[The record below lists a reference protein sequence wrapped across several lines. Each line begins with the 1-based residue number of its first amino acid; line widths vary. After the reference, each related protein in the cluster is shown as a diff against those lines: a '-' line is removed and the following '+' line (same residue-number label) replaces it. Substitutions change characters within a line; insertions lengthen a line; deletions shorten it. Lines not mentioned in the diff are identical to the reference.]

1 MFWQR
6 KQGERDLER
15 EIRADLELEAA
26 ERQESGMSQEEA
38 QLAARR
44 AFGNSTFIK
53 EDVRAM
59 WGFAFP
65 SQLALDVR
73 YALRT
78 IRSNRAFSAA
88 AILSLALGIG
98 ANTAIFSLMDALMMR
113 FLPVRNPGELVQLML
128 VERGRPGDSFGY
140 PAIGALASR
149 TDIFAAVCGFSSYS
163 FNVASNVASGVTARE
178 AIERVPGAWVSGAF
192 YRTLGVEP
200 YAGRLLTPDD
210 DRSGAPAVAVL
221 SYAYW
226 KNRFGGDF
234 GVIGRSIEI
243 ENQQVPI
250 VGISPSGFDGAN
262 VGSAANL
269 TLALGAL
276 PRLFPERDRMLD
288 SSAQWLRMLAR
299 PQPEISIAQ
308 VKARLA
314 VAWPQMAA
322 VATTPRM
329 NAKRRQVLLASSI
342 DLVPGGAGY
351 SGLRSQFR
359 RPLYVL
365 LAITALVLL
374 IACANFASLLLARGT
389 ARAKEI
395 ALRFAIGAGRGRV
408 IRQLL
413 TESLLL
419 SGAGAAL
426 GLGLAGVASRLLLIV
441 FSTGGFDPIALDLRP
456 DARVLLFATSVALA
470 TGILFGLAPAMR
482 ATAAGPAAALKG
494 GSGISPRTRS
504 RLLPALVVSQ
514 VALSLVLLIGAG
526 LFVRT
531 FQNLLERDPG
541 FRSEGVLVVEL
552 DARRAGYD
560 DIHLAALYEDILN
573 RFQKLPGVVSASI
586 SANTPLNG
594 ATWSDPVAINGQM
607 TTESVQF
614 NLAGPRY
621 FETMGTPLV
630 LGRDFGQGDRAG
642 APATA
647 IVNEAF
653 VRKYI
658 SGGGSASSPL
668 GQRLAIKVPASAT
681 AQIVGVVAS
690 TVARNLR
697 EEAQPFVYLPYF
709 QYGDQIT
716 SGTYEIRAQGS
727 LARTAALV
735 SEQLRARFSGTPA
748 QIREQTL
755 SEQVGRTLVQ
765 ERALAALGSCF
776 GVLALILAAVGL
788 YGLLA
793 YMVARSTNE
802 IGIRMALGARRA
814 EVVGLVLKGALRL
827 LAFGILLGVPV
838 AWVGARWIGSML
850 FGLRGTDPL
859 TASVAAALLA
869 ATGISAALLPAWRA
883 ARVDPLTA
891 LRHE

>member
-1 MFWQR
+1 MFWRR
-6 KQGERDLER
+6 KQRERDLER

-26 ERQESGMSQEEA
+26 ERQSSGLSEEEA
-38 QLAARR
+38 RLAARR
-44 AFGNSTFIK
+44 AFGNSTFVK

-65 SQLALDVR
+65 SQLAQDLR

-98 ANTAIFSLMDALMMR
+98 ANTAIFSLMDALLMR

-128 VERGRPGDSFGY
+128 VERGRPGESFGY
-140 PAIGALASR
+140 PSIGALASR
-149 TDIFAAVCGFSSYS
+149 TDIFAGVCGFSSYS
-163 FNVASNVASGVTARE
+163 FNVASNVASRE
-178 AIERVPGAWVSGAF
+178 ATERVPGAWVTGAF

-200 YAGRLLTPDD
+200 FAGRLLTPDD
-210 DRSGAPAVAVL
+210 DRPGAPAVAVL

-269 TLALGAL
+269 TLALAAL
-276 PRLFPERDRMLD
+276 PRLFPERDRMLE

-299 PQPEISIAQ
+299 PQPGISIAQ
-308 VKARLA
+308 AKARLA
-314 VAWPQMAA
+314 VVWPQMAA
-322 VATTPRM
+322 VATAPRM
-329 NAKRRQVLLASSI
+329 NAKRRQGLLASSI

-374 IACANFASLLLARGT
+374 IACANFANLLLARGT

-395 ALRFAIGAGRGRV
+395 ALRFAIGAGRARV

-419 SGAGAAL
+419 SAAGAAL
-426 GLGLAGVASRLLLIV
+426 GLGLAAVAGRLLLTIL
-441 FSTGGFDPIALDLRP
+441 STGGFDPIALDLHP
-456 DARVLLFATSVALA
+456 DARVLFFATSIALA

-552 DARRAGYD
+552 DARRAGYND
-560 DIHLAALYEDILN
+560 NHLAALYEDILDK
-573 RFQKLPGVVSASI
+573 FQQLPGVVSASI
-586 SANTPLNG
+586 SVNTPLNG
-594 ATWSDPVAINGQM
+594 VTWTDPIAINGQM
-607 TTESVQF
+607 TTETVHL

-630 LGRDFGQGDRAG
+630 LGRDFGQGDHAG

-653 VRKYI
+653 VRKYLSDGG
-658 SGGGSASSPL
+658 SGGNPGLSPL
-668 GQRLAIKVPASAT
+668 GQRLTITTPASAT
-681 AQIVGVVAS
+681 AAIVGVVAS

-697 EEAQPFVYLPYF
+697 EDAQPFVYLPYF

-716 SGTYEIRAQGS
+716 SGTFEIRAQGS

-776 GVLALILAAVGL
+776 GVLALVLAAVGL

-814 EVVGLVLKGALRL
+814 EVVGLVLRGALRL

-838 AWVGARWIGSML
+838 AWAGSRWIGSML

-859 TASVAAALLA
+859 TASIAAAILA
-869 ATGISAALLPAWRA
+869 ATGLSAALLPAWRA
-883 ARVDPLTA
+883 ARIDPLAA

>member
-1 MFWQR
+1 M
-6 KQGERDLER
+6 
-15 EIRADLELEAA
+15 
-26 ERQESGMSQEEA
+26 
-38 QLAARR
+38 
-44 AFGNSTFIK
+44 
-53 EDVRAM
+53 
-59 WGFAFP
+59 
-65 SQLALDVR
+65 
-73 YALRT
+73 
-78 IRSNRAFSAA
+78 
-88 AILSLALGIG
+88 
-98 ANTAIFSLMDALMMR
+98 
-113 FLPVRNPGELVQLML
+113 
-128 VERGRPGDSFGY
+128 
-140 PAIGALASR
+140 
-149 TDIFAAVCGFSSYS
+149 
-163 FNVASNVASGVTARE
+163 
-178 AIERVPGAWVSGAF
+178 
-192 YRTLGVEP
+192 
-200 YAGRLLTPDD
+200 
-210 DRSGAPAVAVL
+210 
-221 SYAYW
+221 
-226 KNRFGGDF
+226 
-234 GVIGRSIEI
+234 
-243 ENQQVPI
+243 
-250 VGISPSGFDGAN
+250 
-262 VGSAANL
+262 
-269 TLALGAL
+269 
-276 PRLFPERDRMLD
+276 
-288 SSAQWLRMLAR
+288 
-299 PQPEISIAQ
+299 
-308 VKARLA
+308 
-314 VAWPQMAA
+314 
-322 VATTPRM
+322 
-329 NAKRRQVLLASSI
+329 
-342 DLVPGGAGY
+342 
-351 SGLRSQFR
+351 
-359 RPLYVL
+359 
-365 LAITALVLL
+365 LL
-374 IACANFASLLLARGT
+374 IACANFANLLLARGT

-419 SGAGAAL
+419 SAAGAAL
-426 GLGLAGVASRLLLIV
+426 GLGIAGVASRLLLTIL
-441 FSTGGFDPIALDLRP
+441 STGGFDPIALDLNP
-456 DARVLLFATSVALA
+456 DARVLLFATSIALA

-514 VALSLVLLIGAG
+514 VALSLVLMIGAG

-552 DARRAGYD
+552 DARRAGYGSGNND
-560 DIHLAALYEDILN
+560 NRLAALYEDILN
-573 RFQKLPGVVSASI
+573 RFQQLPGVVSASI

-594 ATWSDPVAINGQM
+594 VTWTDAVAINGQM
-607 TTESVQF
+607 TTETVHF
-614 NLAGPRY
+614 NLAGPRF
-621 FETMGTPLV
+621 FETLGTPLV

-653 VRKYI
+653 VRKYF
-658 SGGGSASSPL
+658 SDGKPGDNPGSSAL
-668 GQRLAIKVPASAT
+668 GQRLTFTVPASTT

-709 QYGDQIT
+709 QYGDEIT
-716 SGTYEIRAQGS
+716 SGTFEIRAQGS

-765 ERALAALGSCF
+765 ERTLAALGSCF

-814 EVVGLVLKGALRL
+814 EVVGLVLRGALRL

-838 AWVGARWIGSML
+838 AWAGSRWIGSML

-859 TASVAAALLA
+859 TASIAAVILA
-869 ATGISAALLPAWRA
+869 ATGLSAALFPAWRA
-883 ARVDPLTA
+883 ARVDPLAA

>member
-1 MFWQR
+1 MDWLRR
-6 KQGERDLER
+6 KQRERDLER
-15 EIRADLELEAA
+15 EIRADLELETA
-26 ERQESGMSQEEA
+26 ERRESGMSEEKA

-44 AFGNSTFIK
+44 AFGNTAFVK
-53 EDVRAM
+53 EDIRAM
-59 WGFAFP
+59 WGSAFP
-65 SQLALDVR
+65 SQLAQDLR

-98 ANTAIFSLMDALMMR
+98 ANTAIFSLMDALLMR
-113 FLPVRNPGELVQLML
+113 FLPVHNPGELAQLML

-140 PAIGALASR
+140 PSIGALASR
-149 TDIFAAVCGFSSYS
+149 SDIFAGVCGFSGYS
-163 FNVASNVASGVTARE
+163 FNITSRSAT
-178 AIERVPGAWVSGAF
+178 ERVPGAWVTGAF
-192 YRTLGVEP
+192 YRTLELEP
-200 YAGRLLTPDD
+200 FAGRLLTPDD
-210 DRSGAPAVAVL
+210 DRPGAPAVAVL
-221 SYAYW
+221 SYGYW
-226 KNRFGGDF
+226 KTRFGGDF

-243 ENQQVPI
+243 ENQQVAI

-269 TLALGAL
+269 TLALGTL

-288 SSAQWLRMLAR
+288 SSAQWLRVLAR
-299 PQPEISIAQ
+299 PQPGISIAQ
-308 VKARLA
+308 AKARLA
-314 VAWPQMAA
+314 VVWPQMASI
-322 VATTPRM
+322 ATTPRM

-342 DLVPGGAGY
+342 DMVPGGAGY

-365 LAITALVLL
+365 LAITTLVLL
-374 IACANFASLLLARGT
+374 IACANFANLLLARGT

-395 ALRFAIGAGRGRV
+395 ALRFAIGAGRVRV
-408 IRQLL
+408 MRQLL
-413 TESLLL
+413 TESFLL
-419 SGAGAAL
+419 SAAGAAL
-426 GLGLAGVASRLLLIV
+426 GLGLAAVAGRLLLTV
-441 FSTGGFDPIALDLRP
+441 LSTGGFDPIALDLRP
-456 DARVLLFATSVALA
+456 DVRVLLFATFVALA
-470 TGILFGLAPAMR
+470 TGILFGLVPAMR

-494 GSGISPRTRS
+494 GSGIALRTRS

-541 FRSEGVLVVEL
+541 FRSEGVLIVEL
-552 DARRAGYD
+552 DARRAGYND
-560 DIHLAALYEDILN
+560 NHLAALYEDILN
-573 RFQKLPGVVSASI
+573 RFQQLPGVVSASI
-586 SANTPLNG
+586 SANTPLSG
-594 ATWSDPVAINGQM
+594 ATWTDPVAINGQM

-614 NLAGPRY
+614 NLAGPRF

-653 VRKYI
+653 VRRYLT
-658 SGGGSASSPL
+658 GVSPL
-668 GQRLAIKVPASAT
+668 GQRLTIKVPASAT
-681 AQIVGVVAS
+681 AGIVGVVAS

-697 EEAQPFVYLPYF
+697 EEAQPFAYLPYF
-709 QYGDQIT
+709 QYEDEIT
-716 SGTYEIRAQGS
+716 SGTYEIHAQGS

-735 SEQLRARFSGTPA
+735 SEQLRARFSATPA
-748 QIREQTL
+748 QIREQAL

-765 ERALAALGSCF
+765 ERTLAALGSCF

-793 YMVARSTNE
+793 YMVARSTSE

-838 AWVGARWIGSML
+838 AWAGARWIGSML

-859 TASVAAALLA
+859 TASIAAALLVVS
-869 ATGISAALLPAWRA
+869 GLSAAMIPAWRA
-883 ARVDPLTA
+883 ARVDPLAA

>member
-1 MFWQR
+1 MFWRR
-6 KQGERDLER
+6 KQRERDLER

-26 ERQESGMSQEEA
+26 ERQSGGLSEEEA
-38 QLAARR
+38 RLAARR
-44 AFGNSTFIK
+44 AFGNTAFVK

-59 WGFAFP
+59 WGFAFA
-65 SQLALDVR
+65 SQLAQDLR

-98 ANTAIFSLMDALMMR
+98 ANTAIFSLMDALLVR

-140 PAIGALASR
+140 PSIGALASL
-149 TDIFAAVCGFSSYS
+149 TDIFSGVCGFSSYS
-163 FNVASNVASGVTARE
+163 FNVASTVASRE
-178 AIERVPGAWVSGAF
+178 TTERVTGAWVTGAF

-210 DRSGAPAVAVL
+210 DRPGAPAVAVL

-234 GVIGRSIEI
+234 GVIGRTIEI
-243 ENQQVPI
+243 ENQRVPI

-269 TLALGAL
+269 TLALAAL

-299 PQPEISIAQ
+299 PQPGISITQA
-308 VKARLA
+308 KARLA
-314 VAWPQMAA
+314 VVWPQMASI
-322 VATTPRM
+322 ATTPRM

-374 IACANFASLLLARGT
+374 IACANFANLLLARGT

-413 TESLLL
+413 TETLLL
-419 SGAGAAL
+419 SAAGAAL
-426 GLGLAGVASRLLLIV
+426 GLGIAGIASRLLLIV
-441 FSTGGFDPIALDLRP
+441 LSTGGFDPIALDLRT

-470 TGILFGLAPAMR
+470 TGILFGLVPAMR

-494 GSGISPRTRS
+494 GSGISPRARS

-552 DARRAGYD
+552 DARRAGYND
-560 DIHLAALYEDILN
+560 NHLAALYEDILN
-573 RFQKLPGVVSASI
+573 RFQQLPGVTSASI

-594 ATWSDPVAINGQM
+594 VTWTDPVAINGQM
-607 TTESVQF
+607 TAESVHL

-630 LGRDFGQGDRAG
+630 LGRDFGQADRAG

-653 VRKYI
+653 VRKYL
-658 SGGGSASSPL
+658 SGGGSGSSPL
-668 GQRLAIKVPASAT
+668 GQRLTITIPASAT

-697 EEAQPFVYLPYF
+697 EEAPPFVYLPYF

-716 SGTYEIRAQGS
+716 SGTFEIRAQGS
-727 LARTAALV
+727 LTRTAALV

-755 SEQVGRTLVQ
+755 SEQVGHTLVQ
-765 ERALAALGSCF
+765 ERTLAALGSCF

-793 YMVARSTNE
+793 YMVARSTSE

-814 EVVGLVLKGALRL
+814 EVVALVLRGALRL
-827 LAFGILLGVPV
+827 LAFGILLGVPA
-838 AWVGARWIGSML
+838 AWAGSRWIGSML

-859 TASVAAALLA
+859 TASVAAFLLA

-883 ARVDPLTA
+883 ARVDPLAA